1 MPERSCPKLPQLAA
15 LVKPELAQATALA
28 GLSLELRMPLT
39 QLAAVQQQ
47 TLPPLRGMVGMG
59 ATESST
65 SSDHIFGRLR
75 APIWGELQRSRD
87 TGAEF
92 DSHGLLP
99 V

>member
-15 LVKPELAQATALA
+15 LELAQATALA

-47 TLPPLRGMVGMG
+47 TLLLLRGMGGMG
-59 ATESST
+59 ATESRT
-65 SSDHIFGRLR
+65 SFDHIIGRLR
-75 APIWGELQRSRD
+75 APIWGELQRSRE